1 MIHFGLDD
9 MTTNDKVRWG
19 ILSTAK
25 IGREHVIPA
34 LQASTS
40 GEVVA
45 IASRDA
51 GAARRVAGE
60 LGIPRAWGSY
70 QELLADEAVDAIYN
84 PLPNHLHV
92 DWSIRALEAG
102 KHVLCEKP
110 IGLSAADA
118 GKLLDADRNHPQLKA
133 MEAFMYRF
141 HPQWQFAR
149 EAVAE
154 GRIGRLRAIHSVF
167 SYYNDD
173 PDNVRNVP
181 EWGGGGLMDIGCYT
195 ISTARLLFG
204 SEPVRVH
211 GTLDHDPRFGTDR
224 LCTALMEFGDGTAA
238 FTCSTQMTPYQRVNA
253 LGTSGRL
260 EVEIP
265 FNAPADR
272 PCRVWL
278 QTAEGMQE
286 WRSEIRNQYTLMGD
300 AFARA
305 VLEDTAV
312 PTPLEDAVAN
322 MRVIDA
328 IVRSAKTGAWVDID

>member
-1 MIHFGLDD
+1 
-9 MTTNDKVRWG
+9 MTANGKVRWG

-25 IGREHVIPA
+25 IGTEHVIPA
-34 LQASTS
+34 LRASGL

-45 IASRDA
+45 IASRNRDTA
-51 GAARRVAGE
+51 CRAADR

-70 QELLADEAVDAIYN
+70 AELLADDGVDAVYN

-92 DWSIRALEAG
+92 EWSIRALESG

-110 IGLSAADA
+110 LGLSADDA
-118 GKLLDADRNHPQLKA
+118 QALLDAARARPGLKA

-141 HPQWQFAR
+141 HPQWDFVR
-149 EAVAE
+149 EVVSS
-154 GRIGRLRAIHSVF
+154 GRIGPLRAVHSTF

-173 PDNVRNVP
+173 PANIRNVP
-181 EWGGGGLMDIGCYT
+181 EWGGGGLMDIGCYC

-204 SEPVRVH
+204 SEPVRVA
-211 GTLDHDPRFGTDR
+211 GTLVHDPDFGIDR
-224 LCTALMEFGDGTAA
+224 LCSAVMEFEGGNAA
-238 FTCSTQMTPYQRVNA
+238 FSCGTRMVPFQRVNA
-253 LGTSGRL
+253 LGTAGRI

-272 PCRVWL
+272 PCRVWY
-278 QTAEGMQE
+278 QDADGPRE
-286 WRSEIRNQYTLMGD
+286 WRSEVRNQYTLMGD

-305 VLEDTAV
+305 VLEDTDV

-328 IVRSAKTGAWVDID
+328 IVRSAQTGGWVRID